1 MPVPI
6 GLPAAAAGYGLWV
19 IRPTTGVS
27 PESAPSA
34 PTQLVGRQR
43 NLVFLAVVLGMLLA
57 ALDQTI
63 VATALPTVVA
73 DLGGAGHQSWVVTSY
88 LLASTIVT
96 AVVGKLG
103 DTFGRKPVFQ
113 AAILCFLA
121 GSVLCGLAGSMSM
134 LVASRALQGIGGG
147 AITVTAV
154 AVIGEVIPL
163 RERGRYQGALGAVFG
178 VTTVVGP
185 LLGGLFTDHLGWRWA
200 FWVNVPVAVV
210 VLAVAALAIPK
221 LGRTTRPVI
230 DYPGIV
236 LVGLGA
242 AGLTLATSWG
252 GTTYPWG
259 SATIIGLF
267 VGSVAALVAFVVVES
282 RAAEPILPIRLFA
295 DPVFTVCCVLSFV
308 VGFAMLG
315 ALTFLPTYMQ
325 FVNGVSATV
334 SGLHTLPMV
343 LGLLVT
349 SLSSGVIV
357 GRTGRYK
364 IFPIVGTAVMALGFV
379 LLSRMDAGTS
389 TWVQSLYL
397 LILGAGI
404 GLSMQV
410 LILTVQNTVDFTD
423 LGVATSGVTFFRTIG
438 SSFGAAIMGSL
449 FSNFLADRLPKAL
462 AASGAPPGT
471 AQSPQALHRLPRELA
486 APIID
491 AYADSLSRVFLFAAP
506 VALVGFVLALFLKQ
520 VPLRDAAA
528 MGSTD
533 LGEGF
538 GMPTTEPAE
547 KVLEV
552 AVSRLLRESRGM
564 HLQALARSGATRLD
578 APSMWA
584 LMQIY
589 RHAQAAG
596 AADLTAIA
604 ARHRVPAEILEPAF
618 ERLVATGYAH
628 RGGDQFSLTPAG
640 AAEVNYAR
648 NLIANWIT
656 DTLTRSPS
664 FAGRPDRLQVQGAME
679 RIARSILAQDDGTDQ
694 AATRPL
700 LMGPPHAVSDPG
712 ATTRLRS
719 SVLTAEAA
727 TEPTRPFRARAAI
740 DPTRRQPRRWG

>member
-1 MPVPI
+1 M
-6 GLPAAAAGYGLWV
+6 
-19 IRPTTGVS
+19 
-27 PESAPSA
+27 
-34 PTQLVGRQR
+34 
-43 NLVFLAVVLGMLLA
+43 VFLAVVLGMLLA

-103 DTFGRKPVFQ
+103 DTFGRKAIFQ
-113 AAILCFLA
+113 AAVLFFLA
-121 GSVLCGLAGSMSM
+121 GSVLCGLAESMTM

-200 FWVNVPVAVV
+200 FWINVPVAFV
-210 VLAVAALAIPK
+210 VLAVAASAIPK
-221 LGRTTRPVI
+221 LGRASRPVI

-252 GTTYPWG
+252 GTTYAWG
-259 SATIIGLF
+259 SPTIIGLF
-267 VGSVAALVAFVVVES
+267 VGSVAALVAFVIVES
-282 RAAEPILPIRLFA
+282 RAAEPILPIRLFK
-295 DPVFTVCCVLSFV
+295 DPVFTVCCALSFV

-325 FVNGVSATV
+325 FVDGVSATV

-343 LGLLVT
+343 AGLLAT
-349 SLSSGVIV
+349 SLTSGVIV

-364 IFPIVGTAVMALGFV
+364 IFPVVGTAVMAVGFV
-379 LLSRMDAGTS
+379 LLSMMDAHTS
-389 TWVQSLYL
+389 TWVQSLDL

-410 LILTVQNTVDFTD
+410 LVLTVQNTVDFTD

-438 SSFGAAIMGSL
+438 SSFGAAIFGSL
-449 FSNFLADRLPKAL
+449 FSNFLADRLPAAL
-462 AASGAPPGT
+462 AASGASAEV
-471 AQSPQALHRLPRELA
+471 AQSPQALHQLSREVA
-486 APIID
+486 APIVD
-491 AYADSLSRVFLFAAP
+491 AYADSLSKVFLFAAP
-506 VALVGFVLALFLKQ
+506 VAVVGFVLALFLKQ

-552 AVSRLLRESRGM
+552 AVSRLLRESRGQ
-564 HLQALARSGATRLD
+564 HLPALARAGGSRLD
-578 APSMWA
+578 VPRMWA
-584 LMQIY
+584 LLQVY
-589 RHAQAAG
+589 RHAQVAG
-596 AADLTAIA
+596 AADVA
-604 ARHRVPAEILEPAF
+604 AVAAQHRVPAEILEPTF
-618 ERLVATGYAH
+618 DRLVTSGLAQ
-628 RGGDQFSLTPAG
+628 RSGDHLWLTAAG

-648 NLIANWIT
+648 NMLATWIT
-656 DTLTRSPS
+656 DTLTRSPA
-664 FAGRPDRLQVQGAME
+664 FDGRPDRMQVQGAIE
-679 RIARSILAQDDGTDQ
+679 RIARSVLAENDVADQ
-694 AATRPL
+694 ATRPL
-700 LMGPPHAVSDPG
+700 VMSTRRDPVDPA
-712 ATTRLRS
+712 ATTRLEMGP
-719 SVLTAEAA
+719 AIAA
-727 TEPTRPFRARAAI
+727 GNEPTRPFRARAEFRG
-740 DPTRRQPRRWG
+740 PPPGPPRR